1 MTRTSSR
8 CPTCGG
14 LRVPLIDLV
23 RRALEMEPDATLG
36 RVLWLTG
43 SRDMS
48 MVATLMRMVRL
59 RAERATVQ
67 ALPTIQP
74 AQSGT
79 SPRPDAPVPGSLRA
93 SRSGAA

>member
-1 MTRTSSR
+1 VTRR
-8 CPTCGG
+8 CHSCGG

-43 SRDMS
+43 SRDVS

-67 ALPTIQP
+67 GSGERLKTSTRTCANGPALP
-74 AQSGT
+74 
-79 SPRPDAPVPGSLRA
+79 PGSLRA
-93 SRSGAA
+93 SRTGAGG